1 MTALTKFFGSVI
13 MLSALSYVAYFAVMN
28 QTVVTIYIWPQA
40 QGISLP
46 LWLLAL
52 AAFLIGLTLLAII
65 ANLRISALRLRLY
78 QTQKKLDKANH
89 QAEQQTLLATKSPEN
104 AMAHTPPHSLTDK
117 T

>member
-13 MLSALSYVAYFAVMN
+13 MLGALSYVAYFAVMN
-28 QTVVTIYIWPQA
+28 QAVVTLYIWPQA
-40 QGISLP
+40 QGLSLP
-46 LWLLAL
+46 LWLVAL
-52 AAFLIGLTLLAII
+52 SAFLIGLTLLAII

-89 QAEQQTLLATKSPEN
+89 HAEQQALSQTQDK
-104 AMAHTPPHSLTDK
+104 AHTPIASVTDK